1 MASPGA
7 VPRVGFPNSRHTWQA
22 SRPAGGSP
30 VPALVADVQGWLD
43 TPPSKHGWS
52 LVGDE
57 TSLQNAKRF
66 ESRNNGATANRPQL
80 TLVYTPPQ
88 ESRGGVDVDVPLPLW
103 ALGLLA
109 LSLGALMS
117 RSAHSRGSAR
127 SEERHPGRQ

>member
-1 MASPGA
+1 M
-7 VPRVGFPNSRHTWQA
+7 V
-22 SRPAGGSP
+22 
-30 VPALVADVQGWLD
+30 
-43 TPPSKHGWS
+43 HGWS

-66 ESRNNGATANRPQL
+66 ESRNNGGAANRPQL
-80 TLVYTPPQ
+80 TLIYTPPQ

-109 LSLGALMS
+109 LSLGGLMS
-117 RSAHSRGSAR
+117 RSALSRRSAR